1 MRGATQSP
9 VRPLIIAHRG
19 ASGRLP
25 EHTLEAYN
33 LAIDQGADYIEPDV
47 VASKDGV
54 LIARHENEI
63 GGTTDV
69 EEKYPERRA
78 TRVIDGRTVSGWFT
92 EDFTAQELS
101 TLRARERLLHRSHA
115 FDGLFKVPTLRD
127 VLKLVR
133 ERERQTGRTI
143 GVYPETKHPSYFNAL
158 GVPLEERL
166 LADLAEFGYRARE
179 DEVFIQSFETG
190 NLRAL
195 SSATTIRLV
204 QLIEAEGAPY
214 DLAAG
219 GPLRR
224 YSDLITPAGLAE
236 ISAYAG
242 AIGPAKSLVLSSPTA
257 SPSSLVRDAHG
268 VGLAVHVWTLRSD
281 APFLDEGWKGDPLA
295 EWRRY
300 RDCGV
305 DGMFGDFPEDGV
317 RALRL

>member
-1 MRGATQSP
+1 MH
-9 VRPLIIAHRG
+9 PLIIAHRG

-47 VASKDGV
+47 VISKDGV

-69 EEKYPERRA
+69 EEKFPERRQA
-78 TRVIDGRTVSGWFT
+78 RVIDGRTVSGWFT
-92 EDFTAQELS
+92 EDFTAAELT
-101 TLRARERLLHRSHA
+101 TLRARERLPQRSHA

-127 VLKLVR
+127 VLRLAR
-133 ERERQTGRTI
+133 ERERQTGRRI
-143 GVYPETKHPSYFNAL
+143 GVYPETKHPSYFRAL
-158 GVPLEERL
+158 GLPLEERL
-166 LADLAEFGYRARE
+166 IADLSEFGYTARE

-190 NLRAL
+190 NLKAL

-204 QLIEAEGAPY
+204 QLIDAKGVPY
-214 DLAAG
+214 DLEAAG
-219 GPLRR
+219 TLRS

-236 ISAYAG
+236 ISSYAT
-242 AIGPAKSLVLSSPTA
+242 AIGPAKSLVLSSPA
-257 SPSSLVRDAHG
+257 SSPSSLVRDAHAA
-268 VGLAVHVWTLRSD
+268 GLEVHVWTLRSD
-281 APFLDEGWKGDPLA
+281 APFLAEGWNGDPLA

-305 DGMFGDFPEDGV
+305 DGIFGDFPDDGV